1 MAAYR
6 NKPLSR
12 SHNPF
17 ARSPRLGPGPR
28 GGTLEEKRDWKCR
41 KKRGTKYVQICK
53 YVGID
58 PRMKGKEKTIRTDP
72 DDKAVRNKEQNRWL
86 KASGGPRFPNVGRRK
101 RNG

>member
-6 NKPLSR
+6 NRPLSR

-28 GGTLEEKRDWKCR
+28 GGRLEERHDWECR
-41 KKRGTKYVQICK
+41 KKKGTKYVQICE

-58 PRMKGKEKTIRTDP
+58 PRMRGKTKTIRADR
-72 DDKAVRNKEQNRWL
+72 KSKSAANRRYNRWL
-86 KASGGPRFPNVGRRK
+86 KESGGPRFPNVGRRT
-101 RNG
+101 RG

>member
-28 GGTLEEKRDWKCR
+28 GGELVERRDWKCR
-41 KKRGTKYVQICK
+41 KKRGTKYVQLCK
-53 YVGID
+53 YIGID
-58 PRMKGKEKTIRTDP
+58 PALKGTVKTIRTDP
-72 DDKAVRNKEQNRWL
+72 DAKAKANRENNRWL
-86 KASGGPRFPNVGRRK
+86 KASGGPRFPNVPRRK
-101 RNG
+101 RT

>member
-6 NKPLSR
+6 NKAISR

-28 GGTLEEKRDWKCR
+28 GGRLAERQDWKCR
-41 KKRGTKYVQICK
+41 KKHGEKYVQVCE

-58 PRMKGKEKTIRTDP
+58 PRFEGKTKIVRAK
-72 DDKAVRNKEQNRWL
+72 KANKSKRNKQYNRWL
-86 KASGGPRFPNVGRRK
+86 KASGGPRFPNRGRK
-101 RNG
+101 KS